1 MKKIKQ
7 VIIIAGICLVI
18 VPACSFNVKT
28 AKSDTAESV
37 VHNDPEH
44 NHKYVCP
51 MYCTGSGSD
60 SAGTCPVC
68 NMDYIKNPKL
78 NKKEKKK

>member
-7 VIIIAGICLVI
+7 LIIIIGICVI
-18 VPACSFNVKT
+18 VIPACSFDIKSEDTEELAT
-28 AKSDTAESV
+28 A
-37 VHNDPEH
+37 NDPEH

-68 NMDYIKNPKL
+68 KMDYVKNPKL
-78 NKKEKKK
+78 EKKEK